1 MRSGET
7 SARSPTSGLSF
18 EILRRSNHLHY
29 YRTWAKCKVCGHLFS
44 PRRGPPRGA
53 AERPARPGASR
64 AGLIEVGGGR
74 DGARDAAPAAD
85 GRRLERRESLLR
97 GRKRVG
103 GLGGTNSM
111 REARDS
117 CGDERQAGR
126 GRRAR
131 RRRWGRSAA
140 RSDGLRRENL
150 DRRSRRAGRAR
161 AARGRREN
169 EKLPCARRC
178 REKRGV
184 APVRRGAPGFRLGS
198 DGAAEVS
205 PAQRR
210 RSRRVLTSLRIV
222 VQLF

>member
-1 MRSGET
+1 MREACGFRGDERRARLGRRT
-7 SARSPTSGLSF
+7 RRGRWGRSAAPADRLSR
-18 EILRRSNHLHY
+18 ENLGRRS
-29 YRTWAKCKVCGHLFS
+29 
-44 PRRGPPRGA
+44 RRR
-53 AERPARPGASR
+53 
-64 AGLIEVGGGR
+64 GR